1 MLDSSLYSIP
11 ARLIIGS
18 PLPVALKEPD
28 TSALG
33 RHRICTANS
42 IPYSQC
48 TLASLASRC
57 WGPSKMWGLINL
69 VEKCKDYT
77 VWQHGWWCSIGTIL
91 NADKIILKMGKH
103 THTTTVPLVVL
114 DQGSRVGTQVE
125 LKFEKKTKRPI
136 DSVITYCFH
145 YSQVHPCLNTHS
157 IKGGDS
163 FL

>member
-1 MLDSSLYSIP
+1 
-11 ARLIIGS
+11 
-18 PLPVALKEPD
+18 
-28 TSALG
+28 
-33 RHRICTANS
+33 
-42 IPYSQC
+42 
-48 TLASLASRC
+48 
-57 WGPSKMWGLINL
+57 
-69 VEKCKDYT
+69 
-77 VWQHGWWCSIGTIL
+77 
-91 NADKIILKMGKH
+91 MGKH

-114 DQGSRVGTQVE
+114 EQGSRVGTQVE